1 MKKLVMMVAVGMLG
15 IVGCMTSGEKSN
27 EAGGATLPPNID
39 NVSVVVSQ
47 GRTLKDAVV
56 YAATYRRW
64 VPEEVDAAT
73 IRCTLVQRA
82 HKVVIDVRLLDER
95 HYSIGMVESNIPARK
110 VASWVN
116 NLQREIAK
124 YAVGR

>member
-1 MKKLVMMVAVGMLG
+1 MKKQMMMVAVGMLG

-27 EAGGATLPPNID
+27 EACGATLPPNID
-39 NVSVVVSQ
+39 KVSVVVSQ

-56 YAATYRRW
+56 YAATHRRW

-95 HYSIGMVESNIPARK
+95 HYSIGMIESNIPARK

>member
-1 MKKLVMMVAVGMLG
+1 MKKQTMMAVVGMLG
-15 IVGCMTSGEKSN
+15 IVGCMTSGDISK
-27 EAGGATLPPNID
+27 EAGSATLPPNIE

-56 YAATYRRW
+56 YASTRRRW
-64 VPEEVDAAT
+64 MPEEVDATT
-73 IRCTLVQRA
+73 IRCTLIQRA

-95 HYSIGMVESNIPARK
+95 RYSIKMVESNIPARK

-124 YAVGR
+124 YAAR